1 MASVEMGCLLVG
13 RDMVT
18 SRTPNPVSAT
28 HGVRHDTDL
37 RSGQNRAVQIIRA
50 DFADPSLA
58 TFLQAHLDDM
68 APTAPVE
75 SRHALD
81 LDALQDER
89 VRLWVARTDDT
100 IVGTAALA
108 AIDDR
113 HEELKSMRTDPARR
127 GTGVASRML
136 AHALADARE
145 RGVERVSLET
155 GSMAF
160 FVPARRFY
168 ASAGFVPCEPFGCYV
183 ADPHSTFMTMILR

>member
-1 MASVEMGCLLVG
+1 MG
-13 RDMVT
+13 RPDT
-18 SRTPNPVSAT
+18 SSKHAAARIV
-28 HGVRHDTDL
+28 
-37 RSGQNRAVQIIRA
+37 AVQITRA
-50 DFADPSLA
+50 DFADPALA
-58 TFLQAHLDDM
+58 AFLRAHLDDM
-68 APTAPVE
+68 EPTAPPE

-81 LDALQDER
+81 LGALQGEH
-89 VRLWVARTDDT
+89 VRLWVATEEDA

-136 AHALADARE
+136 AHVLADARE

-168 ASAGFVPCEPFGCYV
+168 AGAGFVPCEPFGSYV
-183 ADPHSTFMTMILR
+183 ADPNSIFMTLVLR